1 MKKEFIKVNKEKNRN
16 PKRKTWLELTDK
28 ELKLLKTQSAC
39 MYGAKTKPIISI
51 E

>member
-1 MKKEFIKVNKEKNRN
+1 MKKEFIKVNKENRN

-39 MYGAKTKPIISI
+39 MYGSKTKISI